1 VTSMEAEH
9 APPPPKAA
17 TNSMAS
23 TLRGLSISS
32 WLEPIGHAVLT
43 SADGLALNAYHAGSH
58 GKPPVLLINPIGVS
72 VLLLAPLMRH
82 LAQDYFVLSWETRGL
97 PSLNPDR
104 EEISTRIDDHLDDA
118 CRILDHYGVGAVDL
132 VSYCSGTSIALS
144 LLGAGRIK
152 VSKAVF
158 ISPSVLIEEK
168 LPMTNHQRTVVPIW
182 ADVAKKGRAYCT
194 IMSNLMAPKRPHDG
208 NVQAELDYVNRLPF
222 VDGSS
227 TYQYA
232 RLLASVNQTRY
243 SDLFDK
249 LSIPVL
255 LLHATD
261 DDLIHVELS
270 RYMHRRICNSKLHLV
285 ENGGH
290 YAICKNEAM
299 HAAISGY
306 LARRQ
311 PLEG

>member
-1 VTSMEAEH
+1 
-9 APPPPKAA
+9 
-17 TNSMAS
+17 
-23 TLRGLSISS
+23 
-32 WLEPIGHAVLT
+32 
-43 SADGLALNAYHAGSH
+43 
-58 GKPPVLLINPIGVS
+58 
-72 VLLLAPLMRH
+72 
-82 LAQDYFVLSWETRGL
+82 
-97 PSLNPDR
+97 
-104 EEISTRIDDHLDDA
+104 
-118 CRILDHYGVGAVDL
+118 
-132 VSYCSGTSIALS
+132 
-144 LLGAGRIK
+144 
-152 VSKAVF
+152 
-158 ISPSVLIEEK
+158 
-168 LPMTNHQRTVVPIW
+168 
-182 ADVAKKGRAYCT
+182 
-194 IMSNLMAPKRPHDG
+194 
-208 NVQAELDYVNRLPF
+208 VQAELDYVNRLPF